1 MLSRGAF
8 QPQWFYDAMTLS
20 FKILV
25 LFQSAAAHNP
35 SELVRHSVFLLCGE
49 RMGEDNVESLKA
61 KPDKFWEE
69 TDTAQSESKMTVKRK
84 FFK

>member
-1 MLSRGAF
+1 MLSRGAL
-8 QPQWFYDAMTLS
+8 QPQWFYDAVTLS
-20 FKILV
+20 FKISV
-25 LFQSAAAHNP
+25 LFQSTAVHNP

-69 TDTAQSESKMTVKRK
+69 RDTPQSESTMTVKRK
-84 FFK
+84 FVK